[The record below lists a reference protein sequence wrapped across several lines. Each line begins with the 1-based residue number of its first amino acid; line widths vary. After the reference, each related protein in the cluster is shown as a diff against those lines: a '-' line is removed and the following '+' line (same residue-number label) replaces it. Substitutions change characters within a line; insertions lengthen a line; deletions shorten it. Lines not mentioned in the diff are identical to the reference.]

1 MWLVNLIL
9 LILLGL
15 LGIAAWL
22 KSRQPKLSP
31 HLGKLSSVEGWVG
44 LVGLVWGIVMLL
56 QWLSAA
62 SVVLHYAPGLGLI
75 GLVTIAI
82 ILALSLI
89 LALPVLR
96 SLFGS
101 NDFTRKLGQFTTK
114 LAPYKVGLG
123 FACLVLALYT
133 LFTLARYRAF

>member
-15 LGIAAWL
+15 LGIASWL
-22 KSRQPKLSP
+22 KSHQPKVSAQ
-31 HLGKLSSVEGWVG
+31 LGKLESAQGWVG

-56 QWLSAA
+56 QWLA
-62 SVVLHYAPGLGLI
+62 VVSSIFRYAPGLGLI
-75 GLVTIAI
+75 GLVTILV
-82 ILALSLI
+82 ILALSLL

-96 SLFGS
+96 HLFGS
-101 NDFTRKLGQFTTK
+101 NDFTTKLGQLTTK
-114 LAPYKVGLG
+114 LAPYKIGLG

-133 LFTLARYRAF
+133 LLTLANYRAF

>member
-1 MWLVNLIL
+1 MWLLNLIL
-9 LILLGL
+9 LILLGV
-15 LGIAAWL
+15 LGIASWL
-22 KSRQPKLSP
+22 KSRQPKVSAQIN
-31 HLGKLSSVEGWVG
+31 KLESVEGWVG
-44 LVGLVWGIVMLL
+44 LAGLVWGIVMLL

-62 SVVLHYAPGLGLI
+62 SVVLHFAPGLGLI
-75 GLVTIAI
+75 GLVTILV

-101 NDFTRKLGQFTTK
+101 NDFTGKLGQLTTK
-114 LAPYKVGLG
+114 LAPYKIGLG

-133 LFTLARYRAF
+133 LFTMASYRAF